1 MTQKILKLM
10 SLAPLGDLLEQQYF
24 LQSPLNNV
32 YPCTT
37 QNYISQRLFNKIKHD
52 MKAIWTGAIGFGLV
66 NIPIKIF
73 SATQS
78 SSLDLDMLDRKDHA
92 NIKYKRVNE
101 NSGKEVNW
109 DNIVK
114 GYLLKDKYVILED
127 ADFEEAMPEKNKM
140 INLQTFVKLQEIDSI
155 YFDTPYY
162 LEPQKSGEKAY
173 QLLLQALEKSKM
185 AGLGTFV
192 MRSVENL
199 AIIKPYKNILLL
211 NKLRFEEEIRDTDE
225 LKTPSSKIS
234 KQEMDMALQLIKMNS
249 KEFDISAFKNE
260 YSKELMKIINQ
271 KSKGKRATIRKINV
285 ENTKATDLL
294 EKLKA
299 SLA

>member
-1 MTQKILKLM
+1 M
-10 SLAPLGDLLEQQYF
+10 
-24 LQSPLNNV
+24 
-32 YPCTT
+32 
-37 QNYISQRLFNKIKHD
+37 R
-52 MKAIWTGAIGFGLV
+52 AIWTGAIGFGLV
-66 NIPIKIF
+66 NIPIKIY

-78 SSLDLDMLDRKDHA
+78 SSLDFDMLDRKDHA

-101 NSGKEVNW
+101 NTGKEVEW

-114 GYLLKDKYVILED
+114 GFMLKDKYIVLED
-127 ADFEEAMPEKNKM
+127 ADFEEAMPEKTKM
-140 INLQTFVKLQEIDSI
+140 ISLQSFVKLEEIDSI

-173 QLLLQALEKSKM
+173 QLLLKALQKSKT

-192 MRSVENL
+192 MRNVENL
-199 AIIKPYKNILLL
+199 AIIKASDGVLVL
-211 NKLRFEEEIRDTDE
+211 NKLRFDEEIRNPEE
-225 LKTPSSKIS
+225 LKIPSSAKIS
-234 KQEMDMALQLIKMNS
+234 KTEMDMALQLIKMNS
-249 KEFDISAFKNE
+249 NEFDISQFKNE
-260 YSKELMKIINQ
+260 YSKELLKIINQ

>member
-1 MTQKILKLM
+1 M
-10 SLAPLGDLLEQQYF
+10 
-24 LQSPLNNV
+24 
-32 YPCTT
+32 
-37 QNYISQRLFNKIKHD
+37 R
-52 MKAIWTGAIGFGLV
+52 AIWTGAIGFGLV
-66 NIPIKIF
+66 NIPIKIY

-78 SSLDLDMLDRKDHA
+78 SSLDFDMLDRKDHA

-101 NSGKEVNW
+101 NTGKEVEW

-114 GYLLKDKYVILED
+114 GFMLKDKYIVLED
-127 ADFEEAMPEKNKM
+127 ADFEEAMPEKTKM
-140 INLQTFVKLQEIDSI
+140 ISLQSFVKLEEIDSI

-173 QLLLQALEKSKM
+173 QLLLKALQKSKT

-192 MRSVENL
+192 MRNVENL
-199 AIIKPYKNILLL
+199 AIIKASDQVLVL
-211 NKLRFEEEIRDTDE
+211 NKLRFDEEIRNPEE
-225 LKTPSSKIS
+225 LKIPSSTKIS
-234 KQEMDMALQLIKMNS
+234 KAEMDMALQLIKMNS
-249 KEFDISAFKNE
+249 NEFDISQFKNE
-260 YSKELMKIINQ
+260 YSKELLKIINQ

>member
-1 MTQKILKLM
+1 M
-10 SLAPLGDLLEQQYF
+10 
-24 LQSPLNNV
+24 
-32 YPCTT
+32 
-37 QNYISQRLFNKIKHD
+37 R
-52 MKAIWTGAIGFGLV
+52 AIWTGAIGFGLV
-66 NIPIKIF
+66 NIPIKIY

-78 SSLDLDMLDRKDHA
+78 SSLDFDMLDRKDQA

-101 NSGKEVNW
+101 NTGKEVEW

-114 GYLLKDKYVILED
+114 GFMLKDKYIVLED
-127 ADFEEAMPEKNKM
+127 ADFEEAMPEKTKM
-140 INLQTFVKLQEIDSI
+140 ISLQSFVKLEEIDSI

-173 QLLLQALEKSKM
+173 QLLLKALQKSKT

-192 MRSVENL
+192 MRNVENL
-199 AIIKPYKNILLL
+199 AIIKASDGVLVL
-211 NKLRFEEEIRDTDE
+211 NKLRFDEEIRNPEE
-225 LKTPSSKIS
+225 LKIPSSAKIS
-234 KQEMDMALQLIKMNS
+234 KAEMDMALQLIKMNS
-249 KEFDISAFKNE
+249 NEFDISQYKNE
-260 YSKELMKIINQ
+260 YSKELLKIINQ

>member
-1 MTQKILKLM
+1 M
-10 SLAPLGDLLEQQYF
+10 
-24 LQSPLNNV
+24 
-32 YPCTT
+32 
-37 QNYISQRLFNKIKHD
+37 R
-52 MKAIWTGAIGFGLV
+52 AIWTGAIGFGLV
-66 NIPIKIF
+66 NIPIKIY
-73 SATQS
+73 SATQT
-78 SSLDLDMLDRKDHA
+78 SSLDFDMLDRKDHA

-101 NSGKEVNW
+101 NSGKEVSW

-114 GYLLKDKYVILED
+114 GYLLKDKYVVLED
-127 ADFEEAMPEKNKM
+127 ADFEDAMPEKNKM
-140 INLQTFVKLQEIDSI
+140 INLQSFVKLQDIDSV
-155 YFDTPYY
+155 YFDIPYY

-199 AIIKPYKNILLL
+199 AIIKPYNNILLL
-211 NKLRFEEEIRDTDE
+211 NKLRFEEEIRDTEE
-225 LKTPSSKIS
+225 LNTPKSVKIS
-234 KQEMDMALQLIKMNS
+234 KAEMDMALQLIKMNS
-249 KEFDISAFKNE
+249 QDFDISAFKNE
-260 YSKELMKIINQ
+260 YSKELLKIINQ

>member
-1 MTQKILKLM
+1 M
-10 SLAPLGDLLEQQYF
+10 
-24 LQSPLNNV
+24 
-32 YPCTT
+32 
-37 QNYISQRLFNKIKHD
+37 R
-52 MKAIWTGAIGFGLV
+52 AIWTGAIGFGLV
-66 NIPIKIF
+66 NIPIKIY

-101 NSGKEVNW
+101 NTGKEVSW

-114 GYLLKDKYVILED
+114 GYMLKDKYVVLED
-127 ADFEEAMPEKNKM
+127 ADFEDAMPEKNKM
-140 INLQTFVKLQEIDSI
+140 INLQTFVKLQEVDSI

-173 QLLLQALEKSKM
+173 QLLMQALEKSKT

-199 AIIKPYKNILLL
+199 AIIKPYNNILVL
-211 NKLRFEEEIRDTDE
+211 NKIRFEEEIRDTED
-225 LKTPSSKIS
+225 LKIPKSSKIS
-234 KQEMDMALQLIKMNS
+234 KVEMDMALQLIKANS

-285 ENTKATDLL
+285 ENTKASDLL

>member
-1 MTQKILKLM
+1 
-10 SLAPLGDLLEQQYF
+10 
-24 LQSPLNNV
+24 
-32 YPCTT
+32 
-37 QNYISQRLFNKIKHD
+37 

-73 SATQS
+73 SATQT
-78 SSLDLDMLDRKDHA
+78 SSLDLDMLDRKDHS

-101 NSGKEVNW
+101 STGKEVTW

-114 GYLLKDKYVILED
+114 GYLLKDKYVVLED

-211 NKLRFEEEIRDTDE
+211 NKLRFEEEIRDIDE
-225 LKTPSSKIS
+225 LKTPATKIS

-260 YSKELMKIINQ
+260 YSKELLKIITQ

>member
-1 MTQKILKLM
+1 M
-10 SLAPLGDLLEQQYF
+10 
-24 LQSPLNNV
+24 
-32 YPCTT
+32 
-37 QNYISQRLFNKIKHD
+37 R
-52 MKAIWTGAIGFGLV
+52 AIWTGAIGFGLV
-66 NIPIKIF
+66 NIPIKIY

-78 SSLDLDMLDRKDHA
+78 SSLDFDMLDRKDHA

-101 NSGKEVNW
+101 NSGKEVPW

-114 GYLLKDKYVILED
+114 GYLLKDKYIVLED
-127 ADFEEAMPEKNKM
+127 ADFEDAMPEKNKM
-140 INLQTFVKLQEIDSI
+140 INLQSFVKLQDIDSV

-199 AIIKPYKNILLL
+199 AIIKPYNNILLL
-211 NKLRFEEEIRDTDE
+211 NKLRFEEEIRDTEE
-225 LKTPSSKIS
+225 LKTPKSVKIS
-234 KQEMDMALQLIKMNS
+234 KAEMDMAIQLIKMNS
-249 KEFDISAFKNE
+249 QEFDISAFKNE
-260 YSKELMKIINQ
+260 YSKELLKIINQ

>member
-1 MTQKILKLM
+1 M
-10 SLAPLGDLLEQQYF
+10 
-24 LQSPLNNV
+24 
-32 YPCTT
+32 
-37 QNYISQRLFNKIKHD
+37 R
-52 MKAIWTGAIGFGLV
+52 AIWTGAIGFGLV
-66 NIPIKIF
+66 NIPIKIY

-78 SSLDLDMLDRKDHA
+78 SSLDFDMLDRKDQA

-101 NSGKEVNW
+101 NTGKEVEW

-114 GYLLKDKYVILED
+114 GFMLKDKYIVLED
-127 ADFEEAMPEKNKM
+127 ADFEEAMPEKTKM
-140 INLQTFVKLQEIDSI
+140 ISLQSFVKLEEIDSI

-173 QLLLQALEKSKM
+173 QLLLKALQKSKT

-192 MRSVENL
+192 MRNVENL
-199 AIIKPYKNILLL
+199 AIIKASDQVLVL
-211 NKLRFEEEIRDTDE
+211 NKLRFDEEIRNPEE
-225 LKTPSSKIS
+225 LKIPSSAKIS
-234 KQEMDMALQLIKMNS
+234 KAEMDMALQLIKMNS
-249 KEFDISAFKNE
+249 NEFDISQYKNE
-260 YSKELMKIINQ
+260 YSKELLKIINQ